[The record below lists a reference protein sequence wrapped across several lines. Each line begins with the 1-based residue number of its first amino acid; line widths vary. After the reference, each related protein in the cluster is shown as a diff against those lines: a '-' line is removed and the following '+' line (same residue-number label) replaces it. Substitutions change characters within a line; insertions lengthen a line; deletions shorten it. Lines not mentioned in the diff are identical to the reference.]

1 MSSRCVRLQTWASL
15 LLSWVVLGV
24 WLAIGAQVMSEL
36 ELQADRQRNQDYCTT
51 LKEIRD
57 TLTNADFQAWEQLL
71 RAITGRGICR
81 APNCG
86 GDFLGANATAGAG
99 NSTNS
104 TSSATAEAAA
114 VRANWS
120 VRGAGFFLLTAVTS
134 IGYGTYVPTTAEGK
148 AFAGAFVLVGLPL
161 FGVANGLLAIRLRM
175 FFARAAHRL
184 SPRRAA
190 PLELLLLGTALLV

>member
-104 TSSATAEAAA
+104 TSSATAEAVAPCLH
-114 VRANWS
+114 
-120 VRGAGFFLLTAVTS
+120 GF
-134 IGYGTYVPTTAEGK
+134 
-148 AFAGAFVLVGLPL
+148 
-161 FGVANGLLAIRLRM
+161 
-175 FFARAAHRL
+175 
-184 SPRRAA
+184 PRRRR
-190 PLELLLLGTALLV
+190 EALTNHTSKKQHTQSQICAYMCLRLCV